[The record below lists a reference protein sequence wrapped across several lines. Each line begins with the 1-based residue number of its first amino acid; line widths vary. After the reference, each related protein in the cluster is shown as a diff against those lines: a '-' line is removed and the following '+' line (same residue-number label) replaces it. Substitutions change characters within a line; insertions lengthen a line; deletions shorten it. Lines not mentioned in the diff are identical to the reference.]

1 MISPYVTHIIILI
14 GIYAILAMSLNLTI
28 GFTGLLNLGH
38 VAFFG
43 IGAYTS
49 ALLTLAGVPFPLA
62 FLCAGL
68 AASLF
73 GLLLMVAVRKIKG
86 DYLALVTLGFSFVIY
101 SVLLNWTGL
110 TRGPLGIPGI
120 PKPSFFGLT
129 LSSNQGYLFLVAIT
143 AALSGLFLWCL
154 TRSPYGRVLEAVRD
168 DELAASVLGKH
179 TFKLQAHSMMVSSFF
194 AGLAGSLFAH
204 YLTYIDPSSFF
215 LSEIILV
222 LTIVIVGGLA
232 SLRGSIIAAVIILVI
247 PELLRFV
254 GLPSAI
260 VGPMRQILYA
270 ALLLGV
276 LLLRPKGL
284 LGKVD
289 LA

>member
-1 MISPYVTHIIILI
+1 MISPYITHIFILI
-14 GIYAILAMSLNLTI
+14 GIYAMLAMSLNLAI

-49 ALLTLAGVPFPLA
+49 ALLTRAGVPFPLS
-62 FLCAGL
+62 FLAAGTL
-68 AASLF
+68 ASLF
-73 GLLLMVAVRKIKG
+73 GFLLMLAVRKIKG
-86 DYLALVTLGFSFVIY
+86 DYLALVTLGFSFVVY

-120 PKPSFFGLT
+120 PKPSLFGLT
-129 LSSNQGYLFLVAIT
+129 ISSNQGYLVFVLVV
-143 AALSGLFLWCL
+143 AALSWLFLWRL
-154 TRSPYGRVLEAVRD
+154 TKSPYGRLLEAVRD
-168 DELAASVLGKH
+168 DELAVNVLGKH
-179 TFKLQAHSMMVSSFF
+179 AFKVQAQSMMISSFI

-222 LTIVIVGGLA
+222 LTIVIIGGLA
-232 SLRGSIIAAVIILVI
+232 SLRGSIVAAVIILVI
-247 PELLRFV
+247 PEVLRFV

-270 ALLLGV
+270 ALLIGV
-276 LLLRPKGL
+276 LMIKPRGL
-284 LGKVD
+284 FGKVD
-289 LA
+289 LS